1 MNDLFREDQ
10 DDRKLQWP
18 PLQNQKP
25 KPNSFLSKPQFCFG
39 EPLILHCT
47 QTGSVKKL
55 QTKGSPL
62 WISLVV
68 QWIRI
73 HLTLQGTWVQ
83 SLVWENSTCLVYVYM
98 CACAH
103 TLTHVKL
110 FSPPSLP
117 PSLPL
122 QWSTGCLLAYC
133 SAIFNL
139 CYCTFFL
146 YFTYSLISLWSI
158 KMLDISIF
166 SYLLRLVL

>member
-10 DDRKLQWP
+10 DDRKLQWA
-18 PLQNQKP
+18 PLLLP
-25 KPNSFLSKPQFCFG
+25 
-39 EPLILHCT
+39 EPHAFFFFKTPVLLWGTTHPALFTDWSI
-47 QTGSVKKL
+47 KKL

-62 WISLVV
+62 WTSLVV

-73 HLTLQGTWVQ
+73 HLTFQGTWVQ
-83 SLVWENSTCLVYVYM
+83 SLVWEDSTCLVYVYM

-122 QWSTGCLLAYC
+122 Q
-133 SAIFNL
+133 
-139 CYCTFFL
+139 
-146 YFTYSLISLWSI
+146 
-158 KMLDISIF
+158 
-166 SYLLRLVL
+166 